1 MSAQWLRYSPK
12 RQKAKKP
19 KTQLTKARNP
29 KTTKTRVENRKNP
42 PPKKTNK
49 TNSDWQLLRKN
60 AMAPMQGIVINA
72 VAAVMDY
79 AQWLLSDGVYKPIDE
94 LDIDIGNDNE
104 LLSLY

>member
-49 TNSDWQLLRKN
+49 QIILPNKPVAGGTQFLHVQTLIEFNDIQCKSQL
-60 AMAPMQGIVINA
+60 
-72 VAAVMDY
+72 
-79 AQWLLSDGVYKPIDE
+79 
-94 LDIDIGNDNE
+94 
-104 LLSLY
+104 